1 VPSAP
6 ATIEPGTGVSGG
18 TTTGEQTVA
27 ADGGTAFE
35 DMHSR
40 DVSLGMAWVPYIL
53 VAALLVV
60 TRTIPSLQSF
70 LAGVALEWNN
80 ILGTPYSEGIEVVY
94 LPGTLFVLVAIV
106 TYGLHGMD
114 TRQIGDSWAEAF
126 RNIAPAVVA
135 LWFAVAR

>member
-1 VPSAP
+1 
-6 ATIEPGTGVSGG
+6 
-18 TTTGEQTVA
+18 
-27 ADGGTAFE
+27 
-35 DMHSR
+35 MHSR

-60 TRTIPSLQSF
+60 TRVIPSLQSF

-80 ILGTPYSEGIEVVY
+80 ILGTPYSEGVEVVY